1 MRSRRL
7 LAPTTL
13 LLAAHALVAPPR
25 PARRTIRR
33 STADEFPADAPA
45 RSQGTYLD
53 RLAAYADEDGYTLDA
68 PTRYSIA
75 DWWLNLRNLPSSSV
89 LQRVQGHLV
98 ANTFFAILVSGL
110 AYAIRAE
117 HLSFDTTLLETDH
130 LDLGAPFELSGGILG
145 ILLAFRTSQSYDRF
159 WEGRQVWAKVV
170 NRVRATARTCRAYVT
185 TASPENEGEETAAL
199 LR

>member
-1 MRSRRL
+1 MRV
-7 LAPTTL
+7 LALTTL
-13 LLAAHALVAPPR
+13 LVAAHALVTPPR
-25 PARRTIRR
+25 RVTRREAAP
-33 STADEFPADAPA
+33 SSDEFPADAPA

-110 AYAIRAE
+110 AYAIRAGAVD
-117 HLSFDTTLLETDH
+117 LSLDTALLETDH
-130 LDLGAPFELSGGILG
+130 LNLGAPFELSGGILG

-159 WEGRQVWAKVV
+159 WEGRQVWAKV
-170 NRVRATARTCRAYVT
+170 RDSA
-185 TASPENEGEETAAL
+185 
-199 LR
+199 